1 MPLVIVVDPDPDART
16 ILETFLRHAGIDVEG
31 AATAE
36 TALAAIRRRRPAVVV
51 GEHPIR
57 SADGTALCDALRLDP
72 TTAAI
77 PFLALTSRVTD
88 REFECAARS
97 HFRVFAKP
105 PDYALVV
112 QAIREA
118 IEKGLPDE

>member
-1 MPLVIVVDPDPDART
+1 MPLVIVVDPDPDARI
-16 ILETFLRHAGIDVEG
+16 ILETFLQHAGLDVEC
-31 AATAE
+31 ADTAE
-36 TALAAIRRRRPAVVV
+36 AALAAIRRRGPAVVV

-57 SADGTALCDALRLDP
+57 SADGTALCEVLRRDP
-72 TTAAI
+72 ATAAL

-105 PDYALVV
+105 PDYASVV

-118 IEKGLPDE
+118 IEKGLPGA